1 MSRLIARKGD
11 GSSHG
16 ATIFFTN
23 QDGTVFCEG
32 KEVAVEGA
40 KLNSHYSDPVHVTPE
55 IHNNLASKLFV
66 NGKKVVLNG
75 SIADCNAVVEA
86 GSVKTY
92 GE

>member
-40 KLNSHYSDPVHVTPE
+40 KLNSHYSEPVHVTPE

-66 NGKKVVLNG
+66 NGKKVVLDG
-75 SIADCNAVVEA
+75 SIADCGAEIISSA
-86 GSVKTY
+86 TKTY
-92 GE
+92 GS

>member
-40 KLNSHYSDPVHVTPE
+40 KLYSHYSEPVHETPE
-55 IHNNLASKLFV
+55 IHGNLASKLFI
-66 NGKKVVLNG
+66 NGKKVVLDD
-75 SIADCNAVVEA
+75 SIADCGAVIEA
-86 GSVKTY
+86 GSTKTY

>member
-11 GSSHG
+11 GSSHD

-40 KLNSHYSDPVHVTPE
+40 KLVSHYSHPVHETPE
-55 IHNNLASKLFV
+55 IHDNLASKLFV

-75 SIADCNAVVEA
+75 SVADCGAEIIA
-86 GSVKTY
+86 GSTKTF